1 MSRPVYST
9 DGGNLCP
16 ECGKPVSAS
25 GCKPGRCKQPK
36 VSARDGIVRLQRQ
49 TKGRNGKPVVII
61 TGIPLGQSEL
71 KSLASKLKAKCGV
84 GGSIDQ
90 DTIIIQGDKRE
101 LLKQELELLGY
112 EVKLSGG

>member
-16 ECGKPVSAS
+16 ECGKPVSES

-36 VSARDGIVRLQRQ
+36 VTTRDGIVRLQRQ

-61 TGIPLGQSEL
+61 TGIPLGPSEL